1 MIEFK
6 KAVKDHEEHLSKW
19 QERGLAVADHERA
32 MNRPDF
38 IGE

>member
-19 QERGLAVADHERA
+19 QERGLAVADQ
-32 MNRPDF
+32 RPSQILCNCPLD
-38 IGE
+38 